1 MTVYEEIFEVIKE
14 RKKQFENG
22 TAAENSYTCYLF
34 DKGVDKICKKVGE
47 EATETVIAA
56 KNGDNNELMNEI
68 NDLLYH
74 VMVLCANQ
82 GLEWSDVEKVLDER
96 NEKIGNL
103 KKFHQDEMYYK
114 NSCGHGFSKTGSCLK
129 EWTES
134 RDTTILY
141 DYANQFGVDTT
152 LITVKIAA
160 DGLGQVQVEGKTVPQ
175 TYSGKFFAGVAMEL
189 YAVPTGGG
197 IFYQWEDGS
206 TDNPRLVAPTDGASY
221 TASFK

>member
-14 RKKQFENG
+14 RKKQYENG

-56 KNGDNNELMNEI
+56 KNGDNNELMIEI

-82 GLEWSDVEKVLDER
+82 GLEWSEIEEVLNER

-103 KKFHQDEMYYK
+103 KKFHQVDK
-114 NSCGHGFSKTGSCLK
+114 NT
-129 EWTES
+129 
-134 RDTTILY
+134 
-141 DYANQFGVDTT
+141 
-152 LITVKIAA
+152 
-160 DGLGQVQVEGKTVPQ
+160 
-175 TYSGKFFAGVAMEL
+175 
-189 YAVPTGGG
+189 
-197 IFYQWEDGS
+197 
-206 TDNPRLVAPTDGASY
+206 
-221 TASFK
+221 